1 MQHVVFNQKGGV
13 GKSTITCNLAAISAW
28 QGMRTLVIDLDS
40 QGNSTRYL
48 LGSDMPDEM
57 PNVAEFFEQ
66 SLKFTIRDKSA
77 SEYIVHTQWEG
88 LDVIPSSPLLDEL
101 HGKLESR
108 HKIYKLRD
116 ALELLAEDYDQI
128 YIDTPPALNFYTRCA
143 LIAAQGCLI
152 PFDCDDFSRRALYTL
167 LENVQEIQS
176 DHNADLKVEG
186 IIVNQFQSRAN
197 LPQRMVQELID
208 EGLPV
213 LQPYL
218 RSSVRIRESHEQ
230 SLPMIFLDPSHML
243 TQEFVALQRLAQH
256 PFWLKQCHQCIHQR
270 LRLGGMVGSEIAH
283 IHIHRHPGLLGPGVH
298 AQVRFGQEHRGGHAA
313 GAVWRGG
320 ERMGQLIDG
329 LQAGTI
335 DFTDAALDEPHGVG
349 QPRRFALAAGQISGE
364 VQALHSQHCRLFWG

>member
-28 QGMRTLVIDLDS
+28 QGLRTLVIDLDS

-48 LGSDMPDEM
+48 LGDSASADG

-66 SLKFTIRDKSA
+66 SLKFSYRDKPA
-77 SEYIVHTQWEG
+77 ADFIVNTRWEG
-88 LDVIPSSPLLDEL
+88 LDLMPSHPLLDEL

-116 ALELLAEDYDQI
+116 ALTQLAADYDQI

-167 LENVQEIQS
+167 LENVQEIKA
-176 DHNADLKVEG
+176 DHNAQLQIEG
-186 IIVNQFQSRAN
+186 IIVNQFQPRAN
-197 LPQRMVQELID
+197 LPQRLVQELIA

-218 RSSVRIRESHEQ
+218 SASVKVRESHEQ
-230 SLPMIFLDPSHML
+230 SLPMIFLEPRHKL
-243 TQEFVALQRLAQH
+243 TQEFVALHDA
-256 PFWLKQCHQCIHQR
+256 
-270 LRLGGMVGSEIAH
+270 
-283 IHIHRHPGLLGPGVH
+283 LL
-298 AQVRFGQEHRGGHAA
+298 
-313 GAVWRGG
+313 
-320 ERMGQLIDG
+320 
-329 LQAGTI
+329 
-335 DFTDAALDEPHGVG
+335 
-349 QPRRFALAAGQISGE
+349 
-364 VQALHSQHCRLFWG
+364 

>member
-28 QGMRTLVIDLDS
+28 QGKRTLVIDLDS

-48 LGSDMPDEM
+48 LGADMPDDL

-77 SEYIVHTQWEG
+77 SEYIVNTQWEG
-88 LDVIPSSPLLDEL
+88 LDVMPSSPLLDEL
-101 HGKLESR
+101 HSKLESR

-116 ALELLAEDYDQI
+116 ALELLAEDYDEI

-152 PFDCDDFSRRALYTL
+152 PIDCDDFSRRALYTL
-167 LENVQEIQS
+167 MENVAEIKA
-176 DHNADLKVEG
+176 DHNADLEVEG
-186 IIVNQFQSRAN
+186 IIVNQFQARAN

-218 RSSVRIRESHEQ
+218 RSSVRIRESHEL
-230 SLPMIFLDPSHML
+230 SMPMIFLDPSHML
-243 TQEFVALQRLAQH
+243 TQEFVALH
-256 PFWLKQCHQCIHQR
+256 
-270 LRLGGMVGSEIAH
+270 
-283 IHIHRHPGLLGPGVH
+283 
-298 AQVRFGQEHRGGHAA
+298 
-313 GAVWRGG
+313 
-320 ERMGQLIDG
+320 
-329 LQAGTI
+329 
-335 DFTDAALDEPHGVG
+335 DALEAK
-349 QPRRFALAAGQISGE
+349 
-364 VQALHSQHCRLFWG
+364 